1 MPIVKKG
8 LFLVFL
14 CKLLVE
20 PALAFEFDD
29 IDLPKEHIPFYFKT
43 FPQVAEECRNDE
55 SCPFKVFLIV
65 IESEILVMNFT
76 THSVCFHPHL
86 FDALAVRHIPLFGSP
101 TGALFY
107 TRTAYKL
114 LIYF

>member
-8 LFLVFL
+8 LFFVFL
-14 CKLLVE
+14 CKLLAE

-43 FPQVAEECRNDE
+43 FPRVAEECRNDE

-76 THSVCFHPHL
+76 IQRVFP
-86 FDALAVRHIPLFGSP
+86 P
-101 TGALFY
+101 TPV
-107 TRTAYKL
+107 
-114 LIYF
+114 